1 MSFSKFID
9 YLFGFYNRS
18 GFYTSMASRKE
29 IEAALIEHV
38 TKSELDYIGDSYDRE
53 KVSEILLTQGL
64 LTK

>member
-1 MSFSKFID
+1 
-9 YLFGFYNRS
+9 
-18 GFYTSMASRKE
+18 MASRKE

-53 KVSEILLTQGL
+53 KVSEILLAQGL

>member
-1 MSFSKFID
+1 ME
-9 YLFGFYNRS
+9 
-18 GFYTSMASRKE
+18 SRKE